1 MLQKLNANYVM
12 KIALNVVDQM
22 KISVLVAMMINS
34 YLIVFVMIVNPIM
47 ILYFKMI
54 IAMSFVAKDTN

>member
-1 MLQKLNANYVM
+1 MQKLNANYVM